1 MDNKSNKKIIE
12 TELQNP
18 NFDKSNQILEE
29 KKNNYNETTD
39 NNNQQDLTIENN
51 QLKINEEQN
60 LEIPKK
66 FKKKKKKFK
75 NLISEIMLEN
85 KKDELTEK
93 EEHLNKIKKSLGG
106 GTFKKIDKI

>member
-1 MDNKSNKKIIE
+1 M
-12 TELQNP
+12 NP
-18 NFDKSNQILEE
+18 E
-29 KKNNYNETTD
+29 K
-39 NNNQQDLTIENN
+39 L
-51 QLKINEEQN
+51 
-60 LEIPKK
+60 
-66 FKKKKKKFK
+66 KKKKKKFK